1 MGPSGRSCTHNP
13 CRRESRGV
21 VARVDARVSVTPG
34 RAPNLLFS
42 QGGYFTLLSDGDDA
56 PRYEYLMAEFGT
68 SVPTARDGG
77 AAAPPKLIAAS
88 PPELCS
94 PLAEDFVDSARGAA
108 LLVVRGTCDFFTK
121 AKHANAA
128 GAAMVIIVNTR
139 GDPLSRMGVQPRW
152 KSLNITAPVVM
163 VSSAA
168 GDALRAALEAAG
180 GSGAA
185 VARFTASPTV
195 RAATWRVLGEL
206 EAGIGWPADAK
217 ARAELIAQWEP
228 DTADWPERRAALAR
242 GLAVVNPGGAAH
254 TEL

>member
-1 MGPSGRSCTHNP
+1 
-13 CRRESRGV
+13 
-21 VARVDARVSVTPG
+21 
-34 RAPNLLFS
+34 
-42 QGGYFTLLSDGDDA
+42 
-56 PRYEYLMAEFGT
+56 MAEFGT

-206 EAGIGWPADAK
+206 EGGVPSGCCSETNQVAK
-217 ARAELIAQWEP
+217 SWRVQCRCPCVSPCVIAS
-228 DTADWPERRAALAR
+228 AARRAFSNVASSSMAIEKKAAEAHATGTRVGHALCAAQICHAFFGAWVPAKPWLHKSDPQKAKLGR
-242 GLAVVNPGGAAH
+242 GWAPHV
-254 TEL
+254 

>member
-1 MGPSGRSCTHNP
+1 M
-13 CRRESRGV
+13 
-21 VARVDARVSVTPG
+21 VAQLDARASVTPIC
-34 RAPNLLFS
+34 APS
-42 QGGYFTLLSDGDDA
+42 AQGGYFTMLSDGDDA

-68 SVPTARDGG
+68 SMPAASDGG
-77 AAAPPKLIAAS
+77 AATPPTLIAVS

-94 PLAEDFVDSARGAA
+94 PLAEDLVDSARGAA

-128 GAAMVIIVNTR
+128 GAAMVIIANTR

-180 GSGAA
+180 GTGAA

-195 RAATWRVLGEL
+195 RAATWRTLGEL
-206 EAGIGWPADAK
+206 EAGIGWPADTK